1 MPRNTENK
9 FIGDLK
15 SNIRSRQIRT
25 ALAMKGW
32 SQRDL
37 AAELGVH
44 ESAISMFIS
53 GKRNSKK
60 FRDYIDRELGVA
72 V

>member
-1 MPRNTENK
+1 MPENT
-9 FIGDLK
+9 
-15 SNIRSRQIRT
+15 NIRSRQIRT

-37 AAELGVH
+37 ANELGVH
-44 ESAISMFIS
+44 ESAVSMFIS

-60 FRDYIDRELGVA
+60 FCEYLDRELGIV
-72 V
+72 VSV